1 MRPSKVSEPES
12 SLRSTSKA
20 ISLCLGS
27 TRKKRPRQ
35 EPVEMSS
42 RSPDRYFVPPREK
55 LIGD

>member
-20 ISLCLGS
+20 ISLCLGL

-42 RSPDRYFVPPREK
+42 RSPDRYFVPPPEK
-55 LIGD
+55 N